1 MTSGLCRRIALVF
14 ALAIC
19 GCRTV
24 PKRECSDEVY
34 LATKPPSDL
43 LARLPNPADPLG
55 RPGTGSILGY
65 LADSASGMGIPHAVV
80 AVIPDSAG
88 QPPHYALTDSA
99 GGFLVSD
106 LTPGPHSFYTR
117 RVAYDAAKFEAII
130 ETGQVDTV
138 RLRSHPVP
146 VEILCSDRTS

>member
-1 MTSGLCRRIALVF
+1 MTSGLCTRTALVF
-14 ALAIC
+14 ALTIW

-43 LARLPNPADPLG
+43 LAGLPNPTDPLG

-65 LADSASGMGIPHAVV
+65 LEDSASGLGIPHAVV

-106 LTPGPHSFYTR
+106 LTPGSHSFYTR

-130 ETGQVDTV
+130 RTGQVDTV
-138 RLRSHPVP
+138 RLRSHLVS
-146 VEILCSDRTS
+146 VEILCSERSS